1 MPQEL
6 KLRATFDTKDVGT
19 GAKSAVSSI
28 NAIESASMRASAEI
42 RRLQAEQDDLV
53 AQLSGNQ
60 RSYPARSG
68 GISLTKAAGDSQ
80 AGSAGGSFGG
90 KQIRGLG
97 ALERFAG
104 LTGIES
110 TINLVRSLPA
120 IVGGLSAATIGA
132 GLGITAALVPV
143 YVAFT
148 QYKKLLATR
157 AAAAEIGSSET
168 HNITARLR
176 KNIEAGVE
184 SGAIRGER
192 GAALL
197 QEVANLN
204 KAQIKS
210 DELRK
215 NGGTSF
221 ELDKYIA
228 SERTRLLK
236 EYSALVGVT
245 YATEAAAA
253 EASAKA
259 ELEAKRSGYE
269 AERALLENQ
278 LSRNLISRQEYSGR
292 LKFIA
297 GKEAASEQNALDA
310 KEVAL
315 KASLDR
321 SANDVEGSAKI
332 RIELQ
337 NLATERAGISARRAN
352 KIQAAGFQADVSG
365 PAFRAQ
371 PVAVDDLARIGLF
384 RGGGG
389 DSQASLLKQQLD
401 QLKDANRTLALT
413 VEAIRAL

>member
-19 GAKSAVSSI
+19 GAKAAVGSI
-28 NAIESASMRASAEI
+28 NAIEAASQRASAEI
-42 RRLQAEQDDLV
+42 RRLQAEQDDLI

-60 RSYPARSG
+60 RAYPARTG
-68 GISLTKAAGDSQ
+68 GIRLTKAAGDS
-80 AGSAGGSFGG
+80 AAGGEGLSLGG

-104 LTGIES
+104 VTGIES
-110 TINLVRSLPA
+110 TINLIRSLPA

-157 AAAAEIGSSET
+157 AAAAEFGSNET
-168 HNITARLR
+168 HNITDRLR
-176 KNIEAGVE
+176 KNTEAGLE

-197 QEVANLN
+197 QEIANLN

-228 SERTRLLK
+228 SERTRLIK
-236 EYSALVGVT
+236 EHSALVGVT

-253 EASAKA
+253 EGAAKA

-310 KEVAL
+310 KEAAL
-315 KASLDR
+315 KAQLER
-321 SANDVEGSAKI
+321 SANDVEGAAKV
-332 RIELQ
+332 RVELQ
-337 NLATERAGISARRAN
+337 ALASERAQIDARRSN
-352 KIQAAGFQADVSG
+352 KIQAAGFQAQVG
-365 PAFRAQ
+365 PTFRAQ

-389 DSQASLLKQQLD
+389 ETQASLLKQQVDL
-401 QLKDANRTLALT
+401 LKDANRTLTLSL
-413 VEAIRAL
+413 EATRAI